1 MKIELKTITLQNFKK
16 SRNVTINF
24 THNVVIS
31 GGNETGK
38 STIYDAYLWCL
49 FGVTNRPDT
58 TVQTLDSKN
67 NVIHKLETSVSLVI
81 NYNDERDIKIE
92 RRLSERY
99 KAENTVEEKFLGT
112 TQTRLIDDVPYSV
125 SAFRDKLN
133 SLCNFDDWF
142 LLSNINIFWSYK
154 VDERRRILMSLAGEI
169 NESELMQNYPAVY
182 KGVMIEKKELSEM
195 LKQWNTTRK
204 KANDELQ
211 TIPAK
216 VQAQDALRVVDDF
229 DVVEEDK
236 KKIDLQLADVDAA
249 LQGVVTNTAEQQEY
263 ENKLATENDKYNKAR
278 EQWQTNHFQMV
289 DEAFKNVTAAS
300 ESLHEAK
307 RLQKEHSDTHVN
319 NKTKI
324 SELTNEFNKLMQQW
338 KDVNEKEFNFA
349 KTDVCPVCGRPYTD
363 EMKEQEYENAV
374 NEFNTHKSNKLTE
387 IQNKATEIHNQI
399 TVLKG
404 LVNTYLLVTSVSD
417 NNNIKTRQETYNNL
431 VNKRSELQSLTWEQS
446 SEKADADASLKA
458 IVATKPL
465 LVVDTTHKE
474 NKLKKKELTKKRD
487 DLIKRL
493 SGRDNN
499 KRIEEEK
506 VKLDKRSR
514 ELAQI
519 VADCNEVIRQIK
531 EYKKNKIAVVES
543 KVNSFFSLIRW
554 KFYEQNI
561 TNDDEKEICK
571 AIDRNG
577 VDYNSTNDGTVIN
590 MGIDIINGISK
601 AKDIYV
607 PLFVDR
613 KESVENALPSI
624 QQAIYLQCIYGAPFK
639 VETF

>member
-1 MKIELKTITLQNFKK
+1 MKIELKTITLQNFKRA
-16 SRNVTINF
+16 RNVTINF

-58 TVQTLDSKN
+58 TVQTLDSSN
-67 NVIHKLETSVSLVI
+67 NIIHKLETSVSLVI
-81 NYNDERDIKIE
+81 NYNEERDIKIE

-142 LLSNINIFWSYK
+142 LLSNINIFWACK

-169 NESELMQNYPAVY
+169 NESELMQNYPAVHR
-182 KGVMIEKKELSEM
+182 GVIIEKKELSEM
-195 LKQWNTTRK
+195 LKQQNATRK

-216 VQAQDALRVVDDF
+216 VQAQDALKVVDDF

-236 KKIDLQLADVDAA
+236 KKIDLQLADIDAA

-263 ENKLATENDKYNKAR
+263 ENKLATENNKYNKVR

-300 ESLHEAK
+300 ESLHEAT
-307 RLQKEHSDTHVN
+307 RLQKEHSDTYVK

-374 NEFNTHKSNKLTE
+374 NEFNAHKSNKLTE

-404 LVNTYLLVTSVSD
+404 LVNTYLQVTSVSD
-417 NNNIKTRQETYNNL
+417 NNNIKTKQETYNNL
-431 VNKRSELQSLTWEQS
+431 VKKRSELQSLTWEQS
-446 SEKADADASLKA
+446 NEKANADVSLQA

-465 LVVDTTHKE
+465 LVVDTTHEE

-531 EYKKNKIAVVES
+531 EYKKNKIAVVEN

-624 QQAIYLQCIYGAPFK
+624 QQAIYLQCVYGTPFK

>member
-1 MKIELKTITLQNFKK
+1 MKIELKTITLQNFKRA
-16 SRNVTINF
+16 RNVTINF

-58 TVQTLDSKN
+58 TVQTLDSSN
-67 NVIHKLETSVSLVI
+67 NIIHKLETSVSLVI
-81 NYNDERDIKIE
+81 NYNEERDIKIE

-142 LLSNINIFWSYK
+142 LLSNINIFWSCK

-169 NESELMQNYPAVY
+169 NESELMQNYPAVHR
-182 KGVMIEKKELSEM
+182 GVIVEKKELSEM
-195 LKQWNTTRK
+195 LKQQNTTRK

-216 VQAQDALRVVDDF
+216 VQAQDALKVVDDF

-236 KKIDLQLADVDAA
+236 KKIDLQLADIDAA

-263 ENKLATENDKYNKAR
+263 ENKLATENNKYNKVR
-278 EQWQTNHFQMV
+278 EQWQTNHFQIV

-300 ESLHEAK
+300 ESLHEAT
-307 RLQKEHSDTHVN
+307 RLQKEHSDTYVE

-338 KDVNEKEFNFA
+338 KDVNEKEFNFSQ
-349 KTDVCPVCGRPYTD
+349 TDVCPVCGRPYTD

-404 LVNTYLLVTSVSD
+404 LVNTYLQVTSVSD
-417 NNNIKTRQETYNNL
+417 NNNIKTQQETYNNL
-431 VNKRSELQSLTWEQS
+431 VKKRSELQSQTWEQS
-446 SEKADADASLKA
+446 SEKANADASLQA

-465 LVVDTTHKE
+465 SVVDSTYEE
-474 NKLKKKELTKKRD
+474 NKRKKKELTKKRD

-624 QQAIYLQCIYGAPFK
+624 QQAIYLQCIYGASFK

>member
-49 FGVTNRPDT
+49 FGVTSRPDT
-58 TVQTLDSKN
+58 TVQTLDAKN
-67 NVIHKLETSVSLVI
+67 NVIRKLETSVTLVI

-92 RRLSERY
+92 RRLTERY

-112 TQTRLIDDVPYSV
+112 TQARLVDDVPYSV
-125 SAFRDKLN
+125 TAFKEKLN
-133 SLCNFDDWF
+133 SLCKYDDWF
-142 LLSNINIFWSYK
+142 LLSNINLFWAYK
-154 VDERRRILMSLAGEI
+154 VDERRKILMSLAGEI
-169 NESELMQNYPAVY
+169 NETEIMHNYPAVY
-182 KGVMIEKKELSEM
+182 NAVMVEKKDLSE
-195 LKQWNTTRK
+195 LLIQQKSTRK

-211 TIPAK
+211 SIPAK
-216 VQAQDALRVVDDF
+216 VQAQDALKTDEDFNAIEIEIKDVDAQI
-229 DVVEEDK
+229 VS
-236 KKIDLQLADVDAA
+236 VDAA
-249 LQGVVTNTAEQQEY
+249 LQGIVTNTPELQKFE
-263 ENKLATENDKYNKAR
+263 EKLSLETSKYNKVR
-278 EQWQTNHFQMV
+278 DEWQKEHFGKV
-289 DEAFKNVTAAS
+289 NDAFKDVTDAS
-300 ESLHEAK
+300 DTLQK
-307 RLQKEHSDTHVN
+307 TRKLQKEHSDAYLQ
-319 NKTKI
+319 NKTKVA
-324 SELTNEFNKLMQQW
+324 ELTVEFNKLMQQW
-338 KDVNEKEFNFA
+338 KNVNEKEFNFTQ
-349 KTDVCPVCGRPYTD
+349 TDVCPVCGRPYTD
-363 EMKEQEYENAV
+363 AMKEQEYENAV
-374 NEFNTHKSNKLTE
+374 NEFNTHKASQLSD
-387 IQNKATEIHNQI
+387 IQNQASERNEQL

-404 LVNTYLLVTSVSD
+404 LVNTYEQVTSVSD
-417 NNNIKTRQETYNNL
+417 KQTLKTNQETYDTL
-431 VNKRSELQSLTWEQS
+431 VKKRSEIQSETWES
-446 SEKADADASLKA
+446 SNEKAKADASLQA
-458 IVATKPL
+458 FMRTKP
-465 LVVDTTHKE
+465 VIATNTTQEE

-487 DLIKRL
+487 GLIKRL
-493 SGRDNN
+493 SARDTNE
-499 KRIEEEK
+499 RIEEEK
-506 VKLDKRSR
+506 IKLDKRSR

-519 VADCNEVIRQIK
+519 VADCNEIIRQIK
-531 EYKKNKIAVVES
+531 EYKKAKITVVES

-561 TNDDEKEICK
+561 TNDDEKDVCT
-571 AIDRNG
+571 AVGLNG
-577 VDYNSTNDGTVIN
+577 VDYNNTNDGTVIN

>member
-1 MKIELKTITLQNFKK
+1 MKIELKTITLQNFKRA
-16 SRNVTINF
+16 RNVTINF

-58 TVQTLDSKN
+58 TVQTLDSSN
-67 NVIHKLETSVSLVI
+67 NIIHKLETSVSLVI
-81 NYNDERDIKIE
+81 NYNEERDIKIE

-142 LLSNINIFWSYK
+142 LLSNINIFWSCK

-169 NESELMQNYPAVY
+169 NESELMQNYPAVHR
-182 KGVMIEKKELSEM
+182 GVIVEKKELSEM
-195 LKQWNTTRK
+195 LKQQNATRK

-216 VQAQDALRVVDDF
+216 VQAQDALKVVDDF

-236 KKIDLQLADVDAA
+236 KKIDLQLADIDAA

-263 ENKLATENDKYNKAR
+263 ENKLATENNKYNKVR

-300 ESLHEAK
+300 ESLHEAT
-307 RLQKEHSDTHVN
+307 RLQKEHSDTYVK

-374 NEFNTHKSNKLTE
+374 NEFNTHKSTKLTE

-404 LVNTYLLVTSVSD
+404 LVNTYLQVTSVSD
-417 NNNIKTRQETYNNL
+417 NNNIKTKQETYNNL
-431 VNKRSELQSLTWEQS
+431 VKKRSELQSLTWEQS
-446 SEKADADASLKA
+446 NEKANADASLQA

-465 LVVDTTHKE
+465 LVVDTTHEE

-531 EYKKNKIAVVES
+531 EYKKNKIAVIES

-613 KESVENALPSI
+613 KESVENVLPSI
-624 QQAIYLQCIYGAPFK
+624 QQAIYLQCIYGASFK

>member
-49 FGVTNRPDT
+49 FGVTYRPDT
-58 TVQTLDSKN
+58 TVQTLDSSN
-67 NVIHKLETSVSLVI
+67 NIIHKLETSVSLVI

-99 KAENTVEEKFLGT
+99 KAENTIEEKFLGT

-133 SLCNFDDWF
+133 SLCNVDDWF
-142 LLSNINIFWSYK
+142 LLSNINIFWSCK

-169 NESELMQNYPAVY
+169 NESELMQNYPAVHR
-182 KGVMIEKKELSEM
+182 GVIIEKKELSEM
-195 LKQWNTTRK
+195 LKQQNITRK

-216 VQAQDALRVVDDF
+216 VQAQDALKVIDDF

-236 KKIDLQLADVDAA
+236 KKIDLQLADIDAA

-263 ENKLATENDKYNKAR
+263 ENKLATENNKYNKVR
-278 EQWQTNHFQMV
+278 EQWQTNHFQVV

-300 ESLHEAK
+300 ESLHEAT
-307 RLQKEHSDTHVN
+307 RLQKEHSDTYVK

-374 NEFNTHKSNKLTE
+374 NEFNAHKSNKLTE

-404 LVNTYLLVTSVSD
+404 LVNTYLQVTSVSD
-417 NNNIKTRQETYNNL
+417 NNNIKTKQETYNNL
-431 VNKRSELQSLTWEQS
+431 VKKRSELQSLTWEQS
-446 SEKADADASLKA
+446 NEKANADASLQA

-465 LVVDTTHKE
+465 LVDDTTHDE

-613 KESVENALPSI
+613 KESVENVLPSI
-624 QQAIYLQCIYGAPFK
+624 QQAIYLQCIYGASFK
-639 VETF
+639 VKSI

>member
-216 VQAQDALRVVDDF
+216 VQAQDALKVVDDF

-289 DEAFKNVTAAS
+289 DEAFENVTAAS
-300 ESLHEAK
+300 ESLHEAT
-307 RLQKEHSDTHVN
+307 RLQKEHSDTYVN

-338 KDVNEKEFNFA
+338 KDVNEKEFNFTQ
-349 KTDVCPVCGRPYTD
+349 TDVCPVCGRPYTD

-417 NNNIKTRQETYNNL
+417 NNNIKTRQETYDNL
-431 VNKRSELQSLTWEQS
+431 VKQRSEIQSQTWEQS
-446 SEKADADASLKA
+446 NEKANADASLQA

-465 LVVDTTHKE
+465 PVFDTTHEE

-499 KRIEEEK
+499 QRIEEEK

-519 VADCNEVIRQIK
+519 VADCNDVIRQTK
-531 EYKKNKIAVVES
+531 EYKKAKITVVES

-561 TNDDEKEICK
+561 TNDDEKEICT
-571 AIDRNG
+571 AIDSNG
-577 VDYNSTNDGTVIN
+577 VDYNNTNDGTVIN

-613 KESVENALPSI
+613 KESVENALPST
-624 QQAIYLQCIYGAPFK
+624 QQAIYLQCKYGEPFK

>member
-49 FGVTNRPDT
+49 FGVTSRPDT
-58 TVQTLDSKN
+58 TVQTLDAKN
-67 NVIHKLETSVSLVI
+67 NVIRKLETSVTLVI

-92 RRLSERY
+92 RRLTERY

-112 TQTRLIDDVPYSV
+112 TQVRLVDDVPYSV
-125 SAFRDKLN
+125 TAFKEKLN
-133 SLCNFDDWF
+133 SLCKYDDWF
-142 LLSNINIFWSYK
+142 LLSNINLFWAYK
-154 VDERRRILMSLAGEI
+154 VDERRKILMSLAGEI
-169 NESELMQNYPAVY
+169 NETEIMHNYPAVY
-182 KGVMIEKKELSEM
+182 NAVMVEKKDLSE
-195 LKQWNTTRK
+195 LLIQQKSTRK

-211 TIPAK
+211 SIPAK
-216 VQAQDALRVVDDF
+216 VQAQDALKTDEDFNAIEIEIKDVDAQI
-229 DVVEEDK
+229 VS
-236 KKIDLQLADVDAA
+236 VDAA
-249 LQGVVTNTAEQQEY
+249 LQGIVTNTPELQKFE
-263 ENKLATENDKYNKAR
+263 EKLSLETSKYNKVR
-278 EQWQTNHFQMV
+278 DEWQKEHFGKV
-289 DEAFKNVTAAS
+289 NDAFKDVTDAS
-300 ESLHEAK
+300 DTLQK
-307 RLQKEHSDTHVN
+307 TRKLQKEHSDAYLQ
-319 NKTKI
+319 NKTKVA
-324 SELTNEFNKLMQQW
+324 ELTVEFNKLMQQW
-338 KDVNEKEFNFA
+338 KNVNEKEFNFTQ
-349 KTDVCPVCGRPYTD
+349 TDVCPVCGRPYTD
-363 EMKEQEYENAV
+363 AMKEQEYENAV
-374 NEFNTHKSNKLTE
+374 NEFNTHKASQLSD
-387 IQNKATEIHNQI
+387 IQNQASERNEQL

-404 LVNTYLLVTSVSD
+404 LVNTYEQVTSVSD
-417 NNNIKTRQETYNNL
+417 KQTLKTNQETYDTL
-431 VNKRSELQSLTWEQS
+431 VKKRSEIQSETWES
-446 SEKADADASLKA
+446 CNEKAKADASLQA
-458 IVATKPL
+458 FMRTKP
-465 LVVDTTHKE
+465 VIATNTTQEE

-487 DLIKRL
+487 GLIKRL
-493 SGRDNN
+493 SARDTNE
-499 KRIEEEK
+499 RIEEEK
-506 VKLDKRSR
+506 IKLDKRSR

-519 VADCNEVIRQIK
+519 VADCNEIIRQIK
-531 EYKKNKIAVVES
+531 EYKKAKITVVES

-561 TNDDEKEICK
+561 TNDDEKDVCT
-571 AIDRNG
+571 AVGLNG
-577 VDYNSTNDGTVIN
+577 VDYNNTNDGTVIN

>member
-1 MKIELKTITLQNFKK
+1 MKIELKTITLQNFKRA
-16 SRNVTINF
+16 RNVTINF
-24 THNVVIS
+24 THNVVIR

-49 FGVTNRPDT
+49 FGVTNRPNT
-58 TVQTLDSKN
+58 TVQTLDSSN
-67 NVIHKLETSVSLVI
+67 NIIHKLETSVSLVI
-81 NYNDERDIKIE
+81 NYNEERDIKIE

-142 LLSNINIFWSYK
+142 LLSNINIFWSCK

-169 NESELMQNYPAVY
+169 NESELMQNYPAVHR
-182 KGVMIEKKELSEM
+182 GVIVEKKELSEM
-195 LKQWNTTRK
+195 LKQQNATRK

-216 VQAQDALRVVDDF
+216 VQAQDALKVVDDF

-236 KKIDLQLADVDAA
+236 KKIDLQLADIDAA

-263 ENKLATENDKYNKAR
+263 ENKLATENNKYNKVR

-300 ESLHEAK
+300 ESLHEAT
-307 RLQKEHSDTHVN
+307 RLQKEHSDTYVK

-404 LVNTYLLVTSVSD
+404 LVNTYLQVTSVSD
-417 NNNIKTRQETYNNL
+417 NNNIKTKQETYNNL
-431 VNKRSELQSLTWEQS
+431 VKKRSELQSLTWEQS
-446 SEKADADASLKA
+446 NEKANADASLQA

-465 LVVDTTHKE
+465 LVVDTTHEE

-514 ELAQI
+514 KLAQI

-613 KESVENALPSI
+613 KESVENVLPSI
-624 QQAIYLQCIYGAPFK
+624 QQAIYLQCIYGASFK

>member
-1 MKIELKTITLQNFKK
+1 MKIFLKTMTLQNFKK
-16 SRNVTINF
+16 VRSKTINF
-24 THNVVIS
+24 GQKVIIS

-49 FGVTNRPDT
+49 FGVTSRPDT
-58 TVQTLDSKN
+58 TVQTLDMNN
-67 NVIHKLETSVSLVI
+67 NVIHKLETSVSIVI

-142 LLSNINIFWSYK
+142 LLSNINIFWSCK

-182 KGVMIEKKELSEM
+182 RGVIIEKKELSEM
-195 LKQWNTTRK
+195 LKQQNTTRK

-216 VQAQDALRVVDDF
+216 VQAQDALKVVDDF

-236 KKIDLQLADVDAA
+236 KKIDLQLADIDAA

-263 ENKLATENDKYNKAR
+263 ENKLATENNKYNKVR

-289 DEAFKNVTAAS
+289 DEDFKNVTAAL
-300 ESLHEAK
+300 ESLHEAT
-307 RLQKEHSDTHVN
+307 RLQKEHSDTYVK

-404 LVNTYLLVTSVSD
+404 LVNTYLQVTSVSD
-417 NNNIKTRQETYNNL
+417 NNNIKTKQETYNNL
-431 VNKRSELQSLTWEQS
+431 VKKRSELQSLTWEQS
-446 SEKADADASLKA
+446 NEKANADASLQA

-465 LVVDTTHKE
+465 LVVDTTYEE

-601 AKDIYV
+601 AKDIFV

-613 KESVENALPSI
+613 KESIEKALPSK
-624 QQAIYLQCIYGAPFK
+624 QQTIYLQCIYGKPF
-639 VETF
+639 EITSI

>member
-216 VQAQDALRVVDDF
+216 VQAQDALKVVDDF

-236 KKIDLQLADVDAA
+236 KKIDLQLANVDAA

-465 LVVDTTHKE
+465 LVVDTTHEE

>member
-1 MKIELKTITLQNFKK
+1 MKIELKTITLQNFKRA
-16 SRNVTINF
+16 RNVTINF

-58 TVQTLDSKN
+58 TVQTLDSSN
-67 NVIHKLETSVSLVI
+67 NIIHKLETSVSLVI
-81 NYNDERDIKIE
+81 NYNEERDIKIE

-142 LLSNINIFWSYK
+142 LLSNIKIFWSCK

-169 NESELMQNYPAVY
+169 NESELMQNYPAVHR
-182 KGVMIEKKELSEM
+182 GVIVEKKELSEM
-195 LKQWNTTRK
+195 LKQQNDTRK

-216 VQAQDALRVVDDF
+216 VQAQDALKVVDDF

-236 KKIDLQLADVDAA
+236 KKIDLQLADIDAA

-263 ENKLATENDKYNKAR
+263 ENKLATENNKYNKVR

-300 ESLHEAK
+300 ESLHEAT
-307 RLQKEHSDTHVN
+307 RLQKEHSDTYVK

-374 NEFNTHKSNKLTE
+374 NEFNTHKSNELTE

-404 LVNTYLLVTSVSD
+404 LVNTYLQVTSVSD
-417 NNNIKTRQETYNNL
+417 NNNIKTKQETYNNL
-431 VNKRSELQSLTWEQS
+431 VKKRSELQSLTWEQS
-446 SEKADADASLKA
+446 NEKANADVSLQA

-465 LVVDTTHKE
+465 LVVDTTHEE

-514 ELAQI
+514 KLAQI

-613 KESVENALPSI
+613 KESVENVLPSI
-624 QQAIYLQCIYGAPFK
+624 QQAIYLQCIYGASFK

>member
-1 MKIELKTITLQNFKK
+1 MKIELKTITLQNFKRA
-16 SRNVTINF
+16 RNVTINF
-24 THNVVIS
+24 THNVVIR

-49 FGVTNRPDT
+49 FGVTNRPNT
-58 TVQTLDSKN
+58 TVQTLDSSN
-67 NVIHKLETSVSLVI
+67 NIIHKLETSVSLVI
-81 NYNDERDIKIE
+81 NYNEERDIKIE

-169 NESELMQNYPAVY
+169 NESELMQNYPAVHR
-182 KGVMIEKKELSEM
+182 GVIVEKKELSEM
-195 LKQWNTTRK
+195 LKQQNATRK

-216 VQAQDALRVVDDF
+216 VQAQDALKVVDDF

-236 KKIDLQLADVDAA
+236 KKIDLQLADIDAA

-263 ENKLATENDKYNKAR
+263 ENKLATENNKYNKVR

-300 ESLHEAK
+300 ESLHEAT
-307 RLQKEHSDTHVN
+307 RLQKEHSDTYVK

-404 LVNTYLLVTSVSD
+404 LVNTYLQVTSVSD
-417 NNNIKTRQETYNNL
+417 NNNIKTKQETYNNL
-431 VNKRSELQSLTWEQS
+431 VKKRSELQSLTWEQS
-446 SEKADADASLKA
+446 NEKANADASLQA

-465 LVVDTTHKE
+465 LVVDTTHEE

-514 ELAQI
+514 KLAQI

-543 KVNSFFSLIRW
+543 KVNSFFSFIRW

-613 KESVENALPSI
+613 KESVENVLPSI
-624 QQAIYLQCIYGAPFK
+624 QQAIYLQCIYGASFK

>member
-1 MKIELKTITLQNFKK
+1 MKIELKTITLQNFKRA
-16 SRNVTINF
+16 RNVTINF

-58 TVQTLDSKN
+58 TVQTLDSSN
-67 NVIHKLETSVSLVI
+67 NIIHKLETSVSLVI
-81 NYNDERDIKIE
+81 NYNEERDIKIE

-142 LLSNINIFWSYK
+142 LLSNINIFWSCK

-169 NESELMQNYPAVY
+169 NESELMQNYPAVHR
-182 KGVMIEKKELSEM
+182 GVIVEKKELSEM
-195 LKQWNTTRK
+195 LKQQNATRK

-216 VQAQDALRVVDDF
+216 VQAQDALKVVDDF

-236 KKIDLQLADVDAA
+236 KKIDLQLADIDAA

-263 ENKLATENDKYNKAR
+263 ENKLATENNKYNKVR

-289 DEAFKNVTAAS
+289 DEAFKNVTAAL
-300 ESLHEAK
+300 ESLHEAT
-307 RLQKEHSDTHVN
+307 RLQKEHSDTYVK

-374 NEFNTHKSNKLTE
+374 NEFNTHKSTKLTE

-404 LVNTYLLVTSVSD
+404 LVNTYLQVTSVSD
-417 NNNIKTRQETYNNL
+417 NNNIKTKQETYNNL
-431 VNKRSELQSLTWEQS
+431 VKKRSELQSLTWEQS
-446 SEKADADASLKA
+446 NEKANADASLQA

-465 LVVDTTHKE
+465 LVVDTTHEE

-613 KESVENALPSI
+613 KESVENVLPSI
-624 QQAIYLQCIYGAPFK
+624 QQAIYLQCIYGASFK

>member
-1 MKIELKTITLQNFKK
+1 MKIELKTITLQNFKRA
-16 SRNVTINF
+16 RNVTINF

-58 TVQTLDSKN
+58 TVQTLDSSN
-67 NVIHKLETSVSLVI
+67 NIIHKLETSVSLVI
-81 NYNDERDIKIE
+81 NYNEERDIKIE

-142 LLSNINIFWSYK
+142 LLSNINIFWSCK
-154 VDERRRILMSLAGEI
+154 VDERRRLLMSLAGEI
-169 NESELMQNYPAVY
+169 NDSELMQNYPAVHR
-182 KGVMIEKKELSEM
+182 GVIVEKKELSEM
-195 LKQWNTTRK
+195 LKQQNATRK

-216 VQAQDALRVVDDF
+216 VQAQDALKVVDDF

-236 KKIDLQLADVDAA
+236 KKIDLQLADIDAA

-263 ENKLATENDKYNKAR
+263 ENKLATENNKYNKVR

-300 ESLHEAK
+300 ESLHEAT
-307 RLQKEHSDTHVN
+307 RLQKEHSDTYVK

-374 NEFNTHKSNKLTE
+374 NEFNTHKSTKLTE

-404 LVNTYLLVTSVSD
+404 LVNTYLQVTSVSD
-417 NNNIKTRQETYNNL
+417 NNNIKTKQETYNNL
-431 VNKRSELQSLTWEQS
+431 VKKRSELQSLTWEQS
-446 SEKADADASLKA
+446 NEKANADASLQA

-465 LVVDTTHKE
+465 LVVDTTHEE

-613 KESVENALPSI
+613 KESVENVLPSI
-624 QQAIYLQCIYGAPFK
+624 QQAIYLQCIYGASFK

>member
-1 MKIELKTITLQNFKK
+1 MKIELKTITLQNFKRA
-16 SRNVTINF
+16 RNVTINF

-31 GGNETGK
+31 GSNETGK

-58 TVQTLDSKN
+58 TVQTLDSSN
-67 NVIHKLETSVSLVI
+67 NIIHKLETSVSLVI
-81 NYNDERDIKIE
+81 NYNEERDIKIE

-142 LLSNINIFWSYK
+142 LLSNINIFWSCK

-169 NESELMQNYPAVY
+169 NESELMQNYPAVHR
-182 KGVMIEKKELSEM
+182 GVIVEKKELSEM
-195 LKQWNTTRK
+195 LKQQNATRK

-216 VQAQDALRVVDDF
+216 VQAQDALKVVDDF

-236 KKIDLQLADVDAA
+236 KKIDLQLADIDAA

-263 ENKLATENDKYNKAR
+263 ENKLATENNKYNKVR

-300 ESLHEAK
+300 ESLHEAT
-307 RLQKEHSDTHVN
+307 RLQKEHSDTYVK

-374 NEFNTHKSNKLTE
+374 NEFNTHKSTKLTE

-404 LVNTYLLVTSVSD
+404 LVNTYLQVTSVSD
-417 NNNIKTRQETYNNL
+417 NNNIKTKQETYNNL
-431 VNKRSELQSLTWEQS
+431 VKKRSELQSLTWEQS
-446 SEKADADASLKA
+446 NEKANADASLQA

-465 LVVDTTHKE
+465 LVVDTTHEE

-531 EYKKNKIAVVES
+531 EYKKNKIAVVEN

-624 QQAIYLQCIYGAPFK
+624 QQAIYLQCVYGTPFK

>member
-1 MKIELKTITLQNFKK
+1 MKIELKTITLQNFKRA
-16 SRNVTINF
+16 RNVTINF

-49 FGVTNRPDT
+49 FGATNRPDT
-58 TVQTLDSKN
+58 TVQTLDSSN
-67 NVIHKLETSVSLVI
+67 NIIHKLETSVSLVI

-169 NESELMQNYPAVY
+169 NESELMQNYPAVHR
-182 KGVMIEKKELSEM
+182 GVIIEKKELSEM
-195 LKQWNTTRK
+195 LKQQNITRK

-216 VQAQDALRVVDDF
+216 VQAQDALKVIDDF

-236 KKIDLQLADVDAA
+236 KKIDLQLADIDAA

-263 ENKLATENDKYNKAR
+263 ENKLATENNKYNKVR

-300 ESLHEAK
+300 ESLHEAT
-307 RLQKEHSDTHVN
+307 RLQKEHSDTYVK

-374 NEFNTHKSNKLTE
+374 NEYNTHKSNKLTE

-404 LVNTYLLVTSVSD
+404 LVNTYLQVTSVSD
-417 NNNIKTRQETYNNL
+417 NNNIKTKQETYNNL
-431 VNKRSELQSLTWEQS
+431 VKKRSELQSLTWEQS
-446 SEKADADASLKA
+446 NEKANADASLQA

-465 LVVDTTHKE
+465 LVVDTTHEE

-613 KESVENALPSI
+613 KESVENVLPSI
-624 QQAIYLQCIYGAPFK
+624 QQAIYLQCIYGASFK

>member
-216 VQAQDALRVVDDF
+216 VQAQDALKVVDDF

-236 KKIDLQLADVDAA
+236 KKIDLQLANVDAA

-263 ENKLATENDKYNKAR
+263 ENKLSTENDKYNKAR

-399 TVLKG
+399 TVLKC

-465 LVVDTTHKE
+465 LVVDTTHEE

-571 AIDRNG
+571 AIDLNG

-613 KESVENALPSI
+613 KESVENVLPSI
-624 QQAIYLQCIYGAPFK
+624 QQAIYLQCIYGASFK

>member
-1 MKIELKTITLQNFKK
+1 
-16 SRNVTINF
+16 
-24 THNVVIS
+24 
-31 GGNETGK
+31 
-38 STIYDAYLWCL
+38 
-49 FGVTNRPDT
+49 
-58 TVQTLDSKN
+58 
-67 NVIHKLETSVSLVI
+67 
-81 NYNDERDIKIE
+81 
-92 RRLSERY
+92 
-99 KAENTVEEKFLGT
+99 
-112 TQTRLIDDVPYSV
+112 
-125 SAFRDKLN
+125 
-133 SLCNFDDWF
+133 
-142 LLSNINIFWSYK
+142 
-154 VDERRRILMSLAGEI
+154 MSLAGEI
-169 NESELMQNYPAVY
+169 NESELMQNYPAVHR
-182 KGVMIEKKELSEM
+182 GVIIEKKELSEM
-195 LKQWNTTRK
+195 LKQQNATRK

-216 VQAQDALRVVDDF
+216 VQAQDALKVVDDF
-229 DVVEEDK
+229 DVVEDDK
-236 KKIDLQLADVDAA
+236 KKIDLQLADIDAA

-263 ENKLATENDKYNKAR
+263 ENKLATENNKYNKVR

-300 ESLHEAK
+300 ESLHEAT
-307 RLQKEHSDTHVN
+307 RLQKEHSDTYVK

-374 NEFNTHKSNKLTE
+374 NEFNAYKSNKLTE

-404 LVNTYLLVTSVSD
+404 LVNTYLQVTSVSD
-417 NNNIKTRQETYNNL
+417 NNNIKTKQETYNNL
-431 VNKRSELQSLTWEQS
+431 VKKRSELQSLTWEQS
-446 SEKADADASLKA
+446 NEKANADASLQA

-465 LVVDTTHKE
+465 LVVDTTHEE

>member
-216 VQAQDALRVVDDF
+216 VQAQDALKVVDDF

-465 LVVDTTHKE
+465 LVVDTTHEE

-543 KVNSFFSLIRW
+543 KINSFFSLIRW
-554 KFYEQNI
+554 NFYEQNI
-561 TNDDEKEICK
+561 TNGDEKEICK

>member
-1 MKIELKTITLQNFKK
+1 MKIELKTITLQNFKRA
-16 SRNVTINF
+16 RNVTINF

-58 TVQTLDSKN
+58 TVQTLDNNN

-125 SAFRDKLN
+125 SAFKDKLN

-142 LLSNINIFWSYK
+142 LLSNVNIFWSYK

-182 KGVMIEKKELSEM
+182 RGVMIEKKELSEM
-195 LKQWNTTRK
+195 LKQQNTTRK

-216 VQAQDALRVVDDF
+216 VQAQDALKIVDDF
-229 DVVEEDK
+229 DVVEDDK
-236 KKIDLQLADVDAA
+236 KKIDLQLADIDAA

-263 ENKLATENDKYNKAR
+263 ENKLATENNKYNKVR

-289 DEAFKNVTAAS
+289 NEAFKNVTAAS
-300 ESLHEAK
+300 ESLHEAT
-307 RLQKEHSDTHVN
+307 RLQKEHSDIYVK

-324 SELTNEFNKLMQQW
+324 SELTIEFNRLMQQW

-349 KTDVCPVCGRPYTD
+349 QTDVCPVCGRPYTD
-363 EMKEQEYENAV
+363 KMKEQEYENAV
-374 NEFNTHKSNKLTE
+374 NEFNSHKSNKLTE

-404 LVNTYLLVTSVSD
+404 LVNTYLQVTSVSD
-417 NNNIKTRQETYNNL
+417 NNNIKTQQETYNNL
-431 VNKRSELQSLTWEQS
+431 VKKRSELQSQTWEQS
-446 SEKADADASLKA
+446 SEKANADASLQA

-465 LVVDTTHKE
+465 PVVDSTHEE
-474 NKLKKKELTKKRD
+474 NKRKKKELTNKRD

-499 KRIEEEK
+499 KRIDEEK

-543 KVNSFFSLIRW
+543 KVNSFFSLIFW

>member
-1 MKIELKTITLQNFKK
+1 MKIELKTITLQNFKRA
-16 SRNVTINF
+16 RNVTINF

-58 TVQTLDSKN
+58 TVQTLDSSN
-67 NVIHKLETSVSLVI
+67 NIIHKLETSVSLVI
-81 NYNDERDIKIE
+81 NYNEERDIKIE

-142 LLSNINIFWSYK
+142 LLSNINIFWSCK

-169 NESELMQNYPAVY
+169 NESELMQNYPAVHR
-182 KGVMIEKKELSEM
+182 GVIVEKKELSEM
-195 LKQWNTTRK
+195 LKQQNVTRK

-216 VQAQDALRVVDDF
+216 VQAQDALKVVDDF

-236 KKIDLQLADVDAA
+236 KKIDLQLADIDAA

-263 ENKLATENDKYNKAR
+263 ENKLATENNKYNNVR

-300 ESLHEAK
+300 ESLHEAT
-307 RLQKEHSDTHVN
+307 RLQKEHSDTYVK

-404 LVNTYLLVTSVSD
+404 LVNTYLQVTSVND
-417 NNNIKTRQETYNNL
+417 NNNIKTKQETYNNL
-431 VNKRSELQSLTWEQS
+431 VKKRSELQSLTWEQS
-446 SEKADADASLKA
+446 NEKANANASLQA

-465 LVVDTTHKE
+465 LVVDTTHEE

-624 QQAIYLQCIYGAPFK
+624 QQAIYLQCVYGASFK

>member
-1 MKIELKTITLQNFKK
+1 MKIELKTITLQNFKRA
-16 SRNVTINF
+16 RNVTINF

-58 TVQTLDSKN
+58 TVQTLDNSN
-67 NVIHKLETSVSLVI
+67 NIIHKLETSVSLVI

-99 KAENTVEEKFLGT
+99 KAENTIEEKFLGT

-142 LLSNINIFWSYK
+142 LLSNINIFWACK

-169 NESELMQNYPAVY
+169 NESELMQNYPAVHR
-182 KGVMIEKKELSEM
+182 GVIIEKKELSEM
-195 LKQWNTTRK
+195 LKQQNATRK

-216 VQAQDALRVVDDF
+216 VQAQDALKVVDDF

-236 KKIDLQLADVDAA
+236 KKIDLQLADIDAA

-263 ENKLATENDKYNKAR
+263 ENKLATENNKYNKVR

-300 ESLHEAK
+300 ESLHEAT
-307 RLQKEHSDTHVN
+307 RLQKEHSDTYVR

-374 NEFNTHKSNKLTE
+374 NEFNTHKSTKLTE

-404 LVNTYLLVTSVSD
+404 LVNTYLQVTSVSD
-417 NNNIKTRQETYNNL
+417 NNNIKTKQETYNNL
-431 VNKRSELQSLTWEQS
+431 VKKRSELQSLTWEQS
-446 SEKADADASLKA
+446 NEKANADASLQA

-465 LVVDTTHKE
+465 LVVDTTHEE

-624 QQAIYLQCIYGAPFK
+624 QQAIYLQCVYGASFK
-639 VETF
+639 VKSI

>member
-216 VQAQDALRVVDDF
+216 VQAQDALKVVDDF

-236 KKIDLQLADVDAA
+236 KKIDLQLANVDAA

-307 RLQKEHSDTHVN
+307 RLQKEHLDTHVN

-465 LVVDTTHKE
+465 LVVDTTHEE

>member
-1 MKIELKTITLQNFKK
+1 MKIELKTITLQNFKRA
-16 SRNVTINF
+16 RNVTINF

-58 TVQTLDSKN
+58 TVQTLDNSN
-67 NVIHKLETSVSLVI
+67 NIIHKLETSVSLVI

-99 KAENTVEEKFLGT
+99 KAENTIEEKFLGT

-142 LLSNINIFWSYK
+142 LLSNINIFWACK

-169 NESELMQNYPAVY
+169 NESELMQNYPAVHR
-182 KGVMIEKKELSEM
+182 GVIIEKKELSEM
-195 LKQWNTTRK
+195 LKQQNATRK

-216 VQAQDALRVVDDF
+216 VQAQDALKVVDDF

-236 KKIDLQLADVDAA
+236 KKIDLQLADIDAA

-263 ENKLATENDKYNKAR
+263 ENKLATENNKYNKVR

-300 ESLHEAK
+300 ESLHEAT
-307 RLQKEHSDTHVN
+307 RLQKEHSDTYVE

-338 KDVNEKEFNFA
+338 KDVNEKEFNFD

-374 NEFNTHKSNKLTE
+374 NEFNTHKSNELTE

-404 LVNTYLLVTSVSD
+404 LVNTYLQVTSVSD
-417 NNNIKTRQETYNNL
+417 NNNIKTKQETYNNL
-431 VNKRSELQSLTWEQS
+431 VKKRSELQSLTWEQS
-446 SEKADADASLKA
+446 NEKANADVSLQA

-465 LVVDTTHKE
+465 LVVDTTHEE

-613 KESVENALPSI
+613 KESVENVLPSI
-624 QQAIYLQCIYGAPFK
+624 QQAIYLQCIYGASFK

>member
-182 KGVMIEKKELSEM
+182 KGVMIEKKELSET

-216 VQAQDALRVVDDF
+216 VQAQDALKVVDDF

-465 LVVDTTHKE
+465 LVVDTTHEE

-613 KESVENALPSI
+613 KESVENALPSM

>member
-1 MKIELKTITLQNFKK
+1 MKIELKTITLQNFKRA
-16 SRNVTINF
+16 RNVTINF

-58 TVQTLDSKN
+58 TVQTLDSSN
-67 NVIHKLETSVSLVI
+67 NIIHKLETSVSLVI

-142 LLSNINIFWSYK
+142 LLSNINIFWSCK

-169 NESELMQNYPAVY
+169 NESELMQNYPAVHR
-182 KGVMIEKKELSEM
+182 GVIIEKKELSEM
-195 LKQWNTTRK
+195 LKQQNITRK

-216 VQAQDALRVVDDF
+216 VQAQDALKVVDDF

-236 KKIDLQLADVDAA
+236 KKIDLQLADIDAA

-263 ENKLATENDKYNKAR
+263 ENKLATENNKYNKVR

-300 ESLHEAK
+300 ESLHEAT
-307 RLQKEHSDTHVN
+307 RLQKEHSDTYVK

-404 LVNTYLLVTSVSD
+404 LVNTYLQVTSVSD
-417 NNNIKTRQETYNNL
+417 NNNIKTKQETYNNL
-431 VNKRSELQSLTWEQS
+431 VKKRSELQSLTWEQS
-446 SEKADADASLKA
+446 NEKANADASLQA

-465 LVVDTTHKE
+465 LVVDTTHEE

-613 KESVENALPSI
+613 KESIENVLPSI
-624 QQAIYLQCIYGAPFK
+624 QQAIYLQCIYGKSFK

>member
-216 VQAQDALRVVDDF
+216 VQSLDALKVVDDF

-465 LVVDTTHKE
+465 LVVDTTHEE

>member
-1 MKIELKTITLQNFKK
+1 MKIELKTITLQNFKRA
-16 SRNVTINF
+16 RNVTINF

-58 TVQTLDSKN
+58 TVQTLDNSN
-67 NVIHKLETSVSLVI
+67 NIIHKLETSVSLVI

-99 KAENTVEEKFLGT
+99 KAENTIEEKFLGT

-142 LLSNINIFWSYK
+142 LLSNINIFWACK

-169 NESELMQNYPAVY
+169 NESELMQNYPAVHR
-182 KGVMIEKKELSEM
+182 GVIIEKKELSEM
-195 LKQWNTTRK
+195 LKQQNATRK

-216 VQAQDALRVVDDF
+216 VQAQDALKVVDDF

-236 KKIDLQLADVDAA
+236 KKIDLQLADIDAA

-263 ENKLATENDKYNKAR
+263 ENKLATENNKYNKVR

-300 ESLHEAK
+300 ESLHEAT
-307 RLQKEHSDTHVN
+307 RLQKEHSDTYVK

-374 NEFNTHKSNKLTE
+374 NEFNAHKSNKLTE

-404 LVNTYLLVTSVSD
+404 LVNTYLQVTSVSD
-417 NNNIKTRQETYNNL
+417 NNNIKTKQETYNNL
-431 VNKRSELQSLTWEQS
+431 VKKRSELQSLTWEQS
-446 SEKADADASLKA
+446 NEKANADASLQA

-465 LVVDTTHKE
+465 LVVDTTHEE

-613 KESVENALPSI
+613 KESVENVLPSI
-624 QQAIYLQCIYGAPFK
+624 QQAIYLQCIYGASFK

>member
-216 VQAQDALRVVDDF
+216 VQAQDALKVVDDF

-465 LVVDTTHKE
+465 LVVDTTHEE

-543 KVNSFFSLIRW
+543 KVNSFFSFIRW

>member
-216 VQAQDALRVVDDF
+216 VQAQDALKVVDDF

-465 LVVDTTHKE
+465 LVVDTTHEE

-519 VADCNEVIRQIK
+519 VADCDEVIRQIK